1 MAQMSLDRLR
11 MTGLRLLLLCS
22 WLWTAVL
29 WIAGLGLGS
38 PMMTPALLLS
48 VVANL
53 LPSIM
58 VARGR
63 TDGQTRLMM
72 GTLAVVQP
80 AVGVYLM
87 NGHPWQ
93 MDGHMYFFVA
103 LAALT
108 VLYDWRPLVL
118 ASVLIALHHLV
129 LGYAVPAWVFEDSG
143 NNIGRVVIHAVAV
156 VLQASILS
164 YLAIRLHHL
173 LLAQDSNMT
182 QAATLTR
189 EAQQGREAAEAAMTA
204 SRQAEAREA
213 ALREEQERDRSE
225 NARQRRFEMM
235 ALVDAFRRSLADI
248 VQSVGSATG
257 ELEEGARQL
266 NALARRAS
274 EESHQSVSAATLS
287 SRGADQLAERIESLS
302 RSITAIAATA
312 HQQVELGQGA
322 QQMSGAG
329 HQAVTDLADR
339 TGSITGFADSIHQ
352 IAARTN
358 LLALNAG
365 IEAAR
370 AGDVGLG
377 FAVVAGEVKQ
387 LAGQASSA
395 TGEIHSLA
403 WSAQQ
408 GATLVND
415 TLTGIS
421 AMIEELAGAA
431 NAIQSAVDD
440 QREAAV
446 AIEETARSAAS
457 GATQMADKMV
467 SVAGVARDTERLS
480 ERVSGAAIDLSQT
493 ARALQ
498 NAATLFVNQLEAA

>member
-1 MAQMSLDRLR
+1 MAQTSLDRLR

-22 WLWTAVL
+22 WLWTGAL
-29 WIAGLGLGS
+29 WIIGLTLGS
-38 PMMTPALLLS
+38 SMMTPALLLS

-63 TDGQTRLMM
+63 ADGQTRLML
-72 GTLAVVQP
+72 GTLAMVQP
-80 AVGVYLM
+80 AVGVYFM

-108 VLYDWRPLVL
+108 VLYDWRPIVL
-118 ASVLIALHHLV
+118 ASVLIALHHLGLDYV
-129 LGYAVPAWVFEDSG
+129 VPAWVFEGTG
-143 NNIGRVVIHAVAV
+143 NVGRVAIHAVAV

-164 YLAIRLHHL
+164 YLAIRIHHL
-173 LLAQDSNMT
+173 LLAQDDNMA
-182 QAATLTR
+182 QAGTLAR

-204 SRQAEAREA
+204 SRHAEAREA
-213 ALREEQERDRSE
+213 ALRDERERDRSA
-225 NARQRRFEMM
+225 NAQQRRFEMM
-235 ALVDAFRRSLADI
+235 ALVDAFRRSVADI
-248 VQSVGSATG
+248 VQSVGSATV
-257 ELEEGARQL
+257 ELEEGTRQL

-287 SRGADQLAERIESLS
+287 SRGADQLAERIETLS

-312 HQQVELGQGA
+312 HQQVELGHGA

-339 TGSITGFADSIHQ
+339 TGSIAGFADSIHQ

-358 LLALNAG
+358 LLALNAS

-370 AGDVGLG
+370 TGEVGLG

-415 TLTGIS
+415 TLTSIS
-421 AMIEELAGAA
+421 AMIEELAEAA
-431 NAIQSAVDD
+431 SAIQSAVDD

-457 GATQMADKMV
+457 GATMMADKMV

-480 ERVSGAAIDLSQT
+480 ERVSGAAVDLSQT

-498 NAATLFVNQLEAA
+498 RAAALFVDQLEAA